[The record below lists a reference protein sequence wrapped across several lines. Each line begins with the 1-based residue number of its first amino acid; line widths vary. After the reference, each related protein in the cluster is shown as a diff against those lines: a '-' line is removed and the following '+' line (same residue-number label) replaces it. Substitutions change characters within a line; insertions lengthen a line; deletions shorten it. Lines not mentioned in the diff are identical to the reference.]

1 MTAADGLLVTVT
13 ELFDCANH
21 VLRRLTAMSASLC
34 CSHEDAEQVRMR
46 VT

>member
-1 MTAADGLLVTVT
+1 MTAADELLVTVT
-13 ELFDCANH
+13 NLLDSANH
-21 VLRRLTAMSASLC
+21 VLRRLTAISASLC